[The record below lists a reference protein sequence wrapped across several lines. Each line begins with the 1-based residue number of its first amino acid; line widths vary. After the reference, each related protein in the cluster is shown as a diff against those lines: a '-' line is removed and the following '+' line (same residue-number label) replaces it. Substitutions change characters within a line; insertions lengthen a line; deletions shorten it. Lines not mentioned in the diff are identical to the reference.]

1 MSEEDKALAACKA
14 AFDAEK
20 VPWEILEHVPVLKV
34 EEGLEAVAALKCS
47 FAKNLFVKDKKA
59 GLFLIT
65 VTHDRKVDMKKLGE
79 LVGVPG
85 AAFRFADGAVLTEKL
100 KVKQGAVSPLAVM
113 NDEAGEVTLVLD
125 KELMSAAKI
134 GVHPLRNDRTVSLAP
149 ADLLKMVGR
158 FKHEPKIVDFG
169 GATAAGGGDAKPAKP
184 AGDAKP
190 KAPKAKA
197 PVEDPNAGKKAGAD
211 AKGLEYTKAGNF
223 PRWYEQVIVKSEMID
238 FYDISGCY
246 ILRPWAFSLWEAVT
260 EFFDTRIKALGVQNC
275 YFPMFVSEAKLNAE
289 KDHVEGF
296 APEVAWV
303 TKSGDGMLDQP
314 IAIRPTSETIM
325 YPAFAGWIR
334 SHRDMPLLL
343 NQWCSVVRW
352 EFKHPTP
359 FLRTREFLWQE
370 GHTAHSSIEEA
381 DAMVMEILDHY
392 RDIYQELMAV
402 PVIKGYKT
410 EKEKFAG
417 GHMTTT
423 VEAYIPATGR
433 AIQGATSHNLGQNF
447 GKMFKIEYEDTAGK
461 KQIPWQT
468 SWGFT
473 TRSIGVM
480 VMVHSDDTGL
490 VLPPRIAPIQ
500 AVLVPITMAGV
511 NQEKLAGAC
520 ATISAQLKAI
530 KVRVHLDDRDN
541 YNPGWKYNYW
551 ELKGVPLRLELGPK
565 DIEKQQV
572 RIVRRDTNAKE
583 DVPWALVTQ
592 KVALLLVQ
600 MQHEM
605 LAKAKA
611 IRDAS
616 LVKLTGWDGFVNALS
631 QGKLVLTPWCNDAEA
646 TEYEE
651 LVKKKSKEEA
661 LALSGEEEDERC
673 AISVAAKTLCI
684 PFEQPDLPAGTPC
697 FVSGKPATCWVMWG
711 RSY

>member
-1 MSEEDKALAACKA
+1 MSEDENEAKCKA
-14 AFDAEK
+14 SFAELSIEWN
-20 VPWEILEHVPVLKV
+20 VLEHAPVMTV
-34 EEGLEAVAALKCS
+34 EEGLACTGSLGCS

-65 VTHDRKVDMKKLGE
+65 VMHDCKVDMKKLPSMLG
-79 LVGVPG
+79 VGKE
-85 AAFRFADGAVLTEKL
+85 FRFADDAALADKL
-100 KVKQGAVSPLAVM
+100 KVKKGAVTPLAVM
-113 NDEAGEVTLVLD
+113 NDAAGDVTLVLD
-125 KELMSAAKI
+125 AKLMEAAKI
-134 GVHPLRNDRTVSLAP
+134 GVHPLRNDRTLTIPS
-149 ADLLKMVGR
+149 ADLLKFAAKHG
-158 FKHEPKIVDFG
+158 HEPKVVEFGSAAAGAAPSGG
-169 GATAAGGGDAKPAKP
+169 GAPKAEKPKPAK
-184 AGDAKP
+184 
-190 KAPKAKA
+190 KA

-211 AKGLEYTKAGNF
+211 SKGLEYTKDGNF
-223 PRWYEQVIVKSEMID
+223 PKWYEQVIVKSEMIE

-246 ILRPWAFSLWEAVT
+246 ILRPWSFNLWEAIT
-260 EFFDTRIKALGVQNC
+260 EFFDTRIKTLGVQNC

-289 KDHVEGF
+289 KEHVEGF

-303 TKSGDGMLDQP
+303 TKSGDGDLEQP

-334 SHRDMPLLL
+334 SHRDLPLLL
-343 NQWCSVVRW
+343 NQWNSVVRW

-381 DAMVMEILDHY
+381 DEMVMTILQY
-392 RDIYQELMAV
+392 YADIYQQLLAV

-417 GHMTTT
+417 GYMTTT

-447 GKMFKIEYEDTAGK
+447 GKMFKIEYEDQKGV

-480 VMVHSDDTGL
+480 VMMHSDDTGL
-490 VLPPRIAPIQ
+490 VLPPRVAPLQ
-500 AVLVPITMAGV
+500 VVLVPIVMS
-511 NQEKLAGAC
+511 GANSQKQKDMC
-520 ATISAQLKAI
+520 QQIAADLRDT
-530 KVRVHLDDRDN
+530 KVRVHVDDRDN

-565 DIEKQQV
+565 DVEKQQV

-583 DVPWALVTQ
+583 DVPLSVVAQ

-600 MQHEM
+600 MQHE
-605 LAKAKA
+605 LLQRATDK
-611 IRDAS
+611 RDAAV
-616 LVKLTGWDGFVNALS
+616 VKVTEWKDFVPTMQAA
-631 QGKLVLTPWCNDAEA
+631 KLALTPFCNDEEA
-646 TEYEE
+646 TTYEE
-651 LVKKKSKEEA
+651 LVKDKSKAEA
-661 LALSGEEEDERC
+661 LAATGEEGEDER
-673 AISVAAKTLCI
+673 SSTPVAAKTLCI
-684 PFEQPDLPAGTPC
+684 PFEQPELPAGTKC
-697 FVSGKPATCWVMWG
+697 FISGKVATCWVLWG